1 MRTKNRT
8 IFERV
13 ITKKTDIAGIERIG
27 ETEAYYKKNYEE
39 IFPRIYRKIVTTT
52 GASREE
58 ITIRIFESMDSIT
71 EEYISIPV

>member
-13 ITKKTDIAGIERIG
+13 ITKKTDTTGIERIG

-39 IFPRIYRKIVTTT
+39 ISSRVYRKIVTTT

-58 ITIRIFESMDSIT
+58 ITIRITESMDSVI
-71 EEYISIPV
+71 EEYINIPV